1 MKENYKSWA
10 VEVEDF
16 DRQETDV
23 AKIKFLPNFA
33 VLAPSSHNSQPWRF
47 VVDGKS
53 ILVFLEESRRLVKSD
68 KNDRQAFISIGC
80 AIENILI
87 AADYYGYSIRVEYL
101 PNSIDTSLVAKILFT
116 KEEDKKPDKDHLI
129 FSIPRRVTN
138 RNPYS
143 NVAPPAD
150 FLKRIQDLSDDRMKV
165 SVITDRDIKN
175 AIADTALA
183 ASIAAMKDKDFRSE
197 LSHYVK
203 LNITSSQIGM
213 PCFGMGIS
221 TPISFIAPTLIK
233 FLNMNKF
240 NYKKDEKLLKEQTLA
255 LVIIESRDDNKL
267 NWMKVG
273 QIYERIALMTT
284 TDKLTT
290 AMWAAP
296 IQIGEFYKDIQK
308 ILNSNLRPQALFRL
322 GYPIR
327 ETKHSPRLSANNV
340 SNI

>member
-1 MKENYKSWA
+1 MEI
-10 VEVEDF
+10 EDF
-16 DRQETDV
+16 DRQETAM
-23 AKIKFLPNFA
+23 AKIEFLPNFA

-47 VVDGKS
+47 RVDEKS
-53 ILVFLEESRRLVKSD
+53 ILVFLEESRRLVKSY

-87 AADYYGYSIRVEYL
+87 AADYYGYSIRVDYL
-101 PNSIDTSLVAKILFT
+101 PNSIDAPLVAKILFT
-116 KEEDKKPDKDHLI
+116 KEGDKKPDKDHLI
-129 FSIPRRVTN
+129 FSIPKRVTN

-143 NVAPPAD
+143 DIMPPAD
-150 FLKRIQDLSDDRMKV
+150 FLKQIQDLSDDGIKV
-165 SVITDRDIKN
+165 RIITDRDIKN

-203 LNITSSQIGM
+203 PNITSSPIGM
-213 PCFGMGIS
+213 PCFGMGIP
-221 TPISFIAPTLIK
+221 TPISFIAPILIK
-233 FLNMNKF
+233 YLNMNKL

-273 QIYERIALMTT
+273 QIYEKIALMAT
-284 TDKLTT
+284 TDKLAT

-308 ILNSNLRPQALFRL
+308 ILSSSFRPQALFRL
-322 GYPIR
+322 GYPLGQ
-327 ETKHSPRLSANNV
+327 TKHSPRLSHNNL
-340 SNI
+340 SSL